1 MWDHNSTMFIFTS
14 SVSSPTPL
22 HTQPSWCKPSR
33 KKSGVIPGGSPLA
46 SESDMVQ
53 SPCPAVF
60 RSFYLEMIH
69 RMVPVVP
76 GPAGTQMW
84 QSDLQEK
91 LILLNWQLPWPVG
104 ELSSLAAFHELQRG
118 KDRTVSAISL
128 YIPLELRQEVLV
140 AKMNE
145 SSILVTS

>member
-1 MWDHNSTMFIFTS
+1 MQYMTYILNEIFS
-14 SVSSPTPL
+14 MG
-22 HTQPSWCKPSR
+22 R

-76 GPAGTQMW
+76 GPAGTQM
-84 QSDLQEK
+84 
-91 LILLNWQLPWPVG
+91 
-104 ELSSLAAFHELQRG
+104 
-118 KDRTVSAISL
+118 
-128 YIPLELRQEVLV
+128 
-140 AKMNE
+140 
-145 SSILVTS
+145 